1 MGIQQ
6 RGTVERITAIV
17 GAVVVAVSLAAC
29 GGDDDPVLT
38 VGHDGSVESRTAAAV
53 YAGALARTGLQVET
67 VADSASQAELLDQVA
82 SGGLGL
88 YPAFT
93 GDLLVQLTP
102 APKAVTA
109 PDVLADVNRSLP
121 QQVSIGD
128 PALVSDRWQI
138 LAQQTAIEAS
148 GAETL
153 ADCGRLQGEEKPLL
167 VTRTPPPSVLGAV
180 AVCEHGPVQ
189 TVATAEEAA
198 SRVRSGDALG
208 LTTALDSASVD
219 DLTGVQTLKSDGA
232 PIAQQL
238 VPVFASGPMAKPQL
252 KALSRVAGELTTAD
266 LAQMMR
272 KVRDGSDPR
281 AVARQWLSTNG
292 V

>member
-1 MGIQQ
+1 MA
-6 RGTVERITAIV
+6 AI
-17 GAVVVAVSLAAC
+17 AAAVVAVSLAAC
-29 GGDDDPVLT
+29 GGDDDPALT

-53 YAGALARTGLQVET
+53 YASALARTGLHVQT

-82 SGGLGL
+82 SGDLGL
-88 YPAFT
+88 YPSFT

-102 APKAVTA
+102 APKAMTA

-121 QQVSIGD
+121 QQVSVGD
-128 PALVSDRWQI
+128 PSLVSDRWQV
-138 LAQQTAIEAS
+138 LAQQTAIESA

-153 ADCGRLQGEEKPLL
+153 ADCARLPGEMPLL
-167 VTRTPPPSVLGAV
+167 VTQTPPPSVLDAV
-180 AVCEHGPVQ
+180 AVCHHGPVQ
-189 TVATAEEAA
+189 TVATAEEIA

-238 VPVFASGPMAKPQL
+238 VPVFASGPMEKPQL

-272 KVRDGSDPR
+272 KVRDGADPR
-281 AVARQWLSTNG
+281 AVAGQWLSTNG